1 MSTTTKKKITNGW
14 TTANTASPGFGVSK
28 PRPSISQ
35 DAATG
40 TDMPTTG
47 NSQPQHGAQNTIQGG
62 VQRPSQSQGG
72 NNGNS
77 NGTVQAPAAT
87 QTGLAGVSSATQQAL
102 DKLTANGY
110 TPSQNVLD
118 ALAGLDAI
126 IANQPGDFSS
136 QYTDQ
141 LDGIL
146 SQILGRGPF
155 QYDLESDP
163 MFQQFRQQYMQAGR
177 NAMQDTMGQ
186 AAALTGGY
194 GSSYATTAGQQ
205 AYNQHLQQLNDRI
218 PELHQMALDAYNAEG
233 DALSQQYALI
243 NDAYNRDYGQ
253 WQDQYNRWLG
263 ERDFAQGQYDTER
276 GFDYDQYNTMLNYWQ
291 NMANMEQGAYESDR
305 SFGLQ
310 SDQLAL
316 DRLNADRN
324 FGLANQQL
332 ALDRE
337 GLELDRLAMQQD
349 QDNANRKYY
358 YSIALDM
365 LDMGKVPP
373 DSILLQA
380 GLSADEI
387 AALKADTGSS
397 SGKGSS
403 GKGSNK
409 GSGNSGPKD
418 YESYMA
424 LLGLGNKLGT
434 KTGSGSSSGSDPNWL
449 GKAASTAKAAA
460 SSASSLQS
468 VFDKYNKK

>member
-35 DAATG
+35 DAASG
-40 TDMPTTG
+40 TNMPTTG
-47 NSQPQHGAQNTIQGG
+47 NSQTQQGAQNTIQGG

-110 TPSQNVLD
+110 TPSQIVLD

-163 MFQQFRQQYMQAGR
+163 MYQQFRQQYMQAGR

-186 AAALTGGY
+186 ATALTGGY

-253 WQDQYNRWLG
+253 WQDQYDRWLG
-263 ERDFAQGQYDTER
+263 ERDFTQSLYDTER
-276 GFDYDQYNTMLNYWQ
+276 GYDYDQYNTMLNYWQ
-291 NMANMEQGAYESDR
+291 QMANMEQGAYESDR

-324 FGLANQQL
+324 YALQNESLA
-332 ALDRE
+332 
-337 GLELDRLAMQQD
+337 LDRLAMEQD
-349 QDNANRKYY
+349 QANADRQFQSSERNYY
-358 YSIALDM
+358 YSVALDM
-365 LDMGKVPP
+365 IGMGITPP

-380 GLSADEI
+380 GLTADQI
-387 AALKADTGSS
+387 AEMREMGGSS
-397 SGKGSS
+397 SGGSSKKTSSGSS
-403 GKGSNK
+403 GST
-409 GSGNSGPKD
+409 SKD

-434 KTGSGSSSGSDPNWL
+434 KAGSGSSSNDDPNWL
-449 GKAASTAKAAA
+449 AKAGNTAKDIAN
-460 SSASSLQS
+460 SASSLQS
-468 VFDKYNKK
+468 IFNKYNK